1 MNERYLCVHGHFY
14 QPPRQNPWLE
24 TIAAQDSAA
33 PFHDWNE
40 RITAEC
46 YAPGAAARIVD
57 GEGRI
62 LDLVNNYTSISFNV
76 GPTLLAWLEQADPET
91 YQRILEADRVSQMA
105 RGGHGNAIAQCYNH
119 MIMPLATRRDK
130 VTQVIW
136 GIRDFEARFKR
147 FPEGMWLPET
157 AVDLETLEVL
167 VEQGIR
173 FTILSPHQA
182 RRVRLPGQ
190 RGWMDVSHGRIDP
203 SRPYRCLLPSGREI
217 ALFFYDGPIAR
228 AIAFEGVLAQGEGL
242 IARLM
247 AGFHAARTHVQLLHV
262 ATDGETYGHHHR
274 FGEMALAYA
283 LRAIAERKLATLTN
297 YGQYLAR
304 FPPDHLVEI
313 EENTSWSCAHGIER
327 WRSDC
332 GCQTGGKP
340 GWHQRWRKPLRDA
353 LDWLRDRLQ
362 PVFVDEGSKLF
373 KDPWAAR
380 DAYIEV
386 MLDRSRACV
395 ERFFGQHASR
405 KLSDAEIVHALKLL
419 EIQQHAQ
426 LMYTSC
432 AWFFAEIAGIETV
445 QTLTYAARAIQL
457 TKEVSGQALEEGFL
471 TRLARAPSNQPHL
484 TENGREVYRK
494 LVKIREVTP
503 RAALA
508 QYAMSFLVES
518 EEPRASLRAYAFHAH
533 ASHLQKQEPL
543 TLALGCVHMH
553 SRVTWE
559 QLSALYAV
567 LHWGGHDLRCWI
579 QGNGDPQAYERLRRE
594 LFNLVRDR
602 SLIDVTRTLD
612 LAFGSDSL
620 DLTDLFLDGQQ
631 AIGRMLL
638 AATLQQQARGFR
650 ELYTANRRF
659 MHFLQ
664 QTHLPIPAPLRVAVD
679 VTLHGDLTQA
689 ARQFTEHAISLE
701 ALLDRIHPLQQD
713 AKRVEY
719 SLDLDP
725 VRQAMET
732 RMQHHIMTLSQGKE
746 QAQSMPQLLEAAKRL
761 QLKLN
766 LWRVQNFFWEA
777 LADRSLSVPR
787 SLLVELGT
795 HLGFA
800 RAAVEKRVHAPAAAP
815 AKPSVSEP
823 QET

>member
-1 MNERYLCVHGHFY
+1 MNERYVCVHGHFY

-24 TIAAQDSAA
+24 TIAAQASAA

-46 YAPGAAARIVD
+46 YAPNAAARIVD

-62 LDLVNNYTSISFNV
+62 LDLVNTYASISFNF
-76 GPTLLAWLEQADPET
+76 GPTLLAWLEHTNPHT
-91 YQRILEADRVSQMA
+91 YQCILDADRMSRIA
-105 RGGHGNAIAQCYNH
+105 REGHGNAMAQCYNH
-119 MIMPLATRRDK
+119 IIMPLATRRDK
-130 VTQVIW
+130 VTQVMW
-136 GIRDFEARFKR
+136 GIRDFEARFRR

-167 VEQGIR
+167 VEQGIQ

-182 RRVRLPGQ
+182 KRVRLRGE

-203 SRPYRCLLPSGREI
+203 SRPYRCLLPSGRQI
-217 ALFFYDGPIAR
+217 ALFFYDGPIAK

-242 IARLM
+242 IERLL
-247 AGFHAARTHVQLLHV
+247 AGFHVARTHVQLLHV

-283 LRAIAERKLATLTN
+283 LRAIAERKQATLTN

-304 FPPDHLVEI
+304 FPPDYLVEI

-327 WRSDC
+327 WQSDC

-340 GWHQRWRKPLRDA
+340 GWHQRWRKPLREA
-353 LDWLRDRLQ
+353 LNWLRDRLL
-362 PVFVDEGSKLF
+362 PVFVDEGAKLF

-386 MLDRSRACV
+386 ILDRSRARV
-395 ERFFGQHASR
+395 ERFLDQHACR

-419 EIQQHAQ
+419 EIQRHAQ

-432 AWFFAEIAGIETV
+432 AWFFAEISGIETV

-457 TKEVSGQALEEGFL
+457 AQEVSGQVLEEGFL
-471 TRLARAPSNQPHL
+471 ARLVRAPSNQAHL
-484 TENGREVYRK
+484 AENGHEVYLK
-494 LVKIREVTP
+494 LVKACEVTP

-508 QYAMSFLVES
+508 QYAMSTLFEAEASQGSLHAYEFHA
-518 EEPRASLRAYAFHAH
+518 RASH
-533 ASHLQKQEPL
+533 QQTQDPI
-543 TLALGCVHMH
+543 TLALGRVHMR
-553 SRVTWE
+553 SQVTWE

-567 LHWGGHDLRCWI
+567 LQWSGYDLRCWI
-579 QGNGDPQAYERLRRE
+579 QGNGDPQEYERLRLE
-594 LFNLVRDR
+594 LFDLATDR

-612 LAFGSDSL
+612 SAFGSDSL
-620 DLTDLFLDGQQ
+620 ALSDIFLDGQQ
-631 AIGRMLL
+631 AIGRLLL
-638 AATLQQQARGFR
+638 ATTLQQHARVFR

-659 MHFLQ
+659 LHFLQ
-664 QTHLPIPAPLRVAVD
+664 QTYIPIPSPLRATVE

-689 ARQFTEHAISLE
+689 VRQFAEHEVPLGDFLE
-701 ALLDRIHPLQQD
+701 RLQMLQRE
-713 AKRVEY
+713 AKWVEG

-725 VRQAMET
+725 LRQALET
-732 RMQHHIMTLSQGKE
+732 RIYQHVTSLSQGKE
-746 QAQSMPQLLEAAKRL
+746 HAQSVLQLIEVAKRL
-761 QLKLN
+761 QVRPN
-766 LWRVQNFFWEA
+766 LWQVQNLFWEA
-777 LADRSLSVPR
+777 LSERGRSVPP

-795 HLGFA
+795 HLGFN
-800 RAAVEKRVHAPAAAP
+800 RTAVEKRVHAPTAAP
-815 AKPSVSEP
+815 AKPSHGEP
-823 QET
+823 QDT